1 MMCYEIIATN
11 EQESNVI
18 LETETLHEA
27 IRQADKILSA
37 VARFSL
43 ISELN
48 DLQLDCDCMRGGK
61 KNQLPDK
68 FDMPLRIYNYIL
80 AKYRLA
86 IKEIV

>member
-11 EQESNVI
+11 KQESNVI

-37 VARFSL
+37 VSRFSL

-48 DLQLDCDCMRGGK
+48 NLQQDCDIEGEGENR
-61 KNQLPDK
+61 LPDK
-68 FDMPLRIYNYIL
+68 FNMPLRIYNYIL